1 MLKHLTVQ
9 DFALV
14 KRLELDLE
22 TGLTVITGKSGA
34 GKSILLAALSLVLG
48 ERASVDLVRPGAAR
62 ADVHAEFDL
71 TGLPATAEKLHRLEL
86 EDSDQLETCLVRRT
100 VSADGRSRAF
110 INGSPVTLQVL
121 RDITDALVD
130 LHGQHDNLRLADRGV
145 QLTLLDDFAGSAG
158 ARAEVQSLFRAL
170 RDKEREAQALK
181 ALLDRDADRAELLRY
196 QLEELETL
204 GVEEGEFEQLE
215 TEHKRLSRVDTYM
228 DTAQHAM
235 DNIDHLD
242 ALRSAGRR
250 LAEIDDAHPSLKG
263 AQQTLADALD
273 LLDDSQAEL
282 RRYSEAL
289 ESDPERLQQLESRLS
304 DIHTL
309 ARKHSTPPGHLA
321 AFGQSLAEALNGM
334 AADTSAYDT
343 LLEDIDALEARYDK
357 AAAALSRKRR
367 RAAKKFD
374 KAVTETVRKLAL
386 PKASIN
392 GQFESCRG
400 ETGID
405 AYELWVTTNPKYPA
419 GPLQKIASG
428 GELARI
434 NLAIQVTAAQTS
446 QLPCLILDEADVGVG
461 GTTADT
467 VGRLLRDLGS
477 HTQVLC
483 VTHAPQVAALGQQH
497 LLVAKSESQDTEIFA
512 LSADARLQELARML
526 AGADVTDK
534 TRAYAATLLA
544 EA

>member
-14 KRLELDLE
+14 KRLELDIE
-22 TGLTVITGKSGA
+22 AGLTVITGESGA

-48 ERASVDLVRPGAAR
+48 ERASVDLVRPGATR

-71 TGLPATAEKLHRLEL
+71 TGLPATAQKLHQLAL
-86 EDSDQLETCLVRRT
+86 EDSDQLDTCLVRRT

-145 QLTLLDDFAGSAG
+145 QLALLDDFAGTA
-158 ARAEVQSLFRAL
+158 AACAEVQSIFRAL
-170 RDKEREAQALK
+170 RDKEREAEALK

-204 GVEEGEFEQLE
+204 GVEAGEFEQLE
-215 TEHKRLSRVDTYM
+215 TEHKRLSRVDTYL

-235 DNIDHLD
+235 DTIDQLD

-250 LAEIDDAHPSLKG
+250 LAEIDDDHPSLKG

-273 LLDDSQAEL
+273 LLNDGQAEL

-321 AFGQSLAEALNGM
+321 AFGESLAEALNGM
-334 AADTSAYDT
+334 AADTSAYDA
-343 LLEDIDALEARYDK
+343 LLTDIDALEARYDK
-357 AAAALSRKRR
+357 AAAALSRKRH

-374 KAVTETVRKLAL
+374 KAVTETVQKLAL
-386 PKASIN
+386 PKASIS
-392 GQFESCRG
+392 GQFESCRS

-483 VTHAPQVAALGQQH
+483 VTHAPQVAAIGQHH

-512 LSADARLQELARML
+512 LSEDARLQELARML